1 MADSTE
7 KLWTHLFEQNTSL
20 STHRYTANRIRTA
33 ENKLKPKDSFDN
45 GKLQT
50 STNIFIYANDAV
62 VGMIQSFSISE
73 SRTINKLQA
82 IGWEGVVQSVPSNTN
97 GGQLQVSRIALY
109 ESNLWNALGLTTDA
123 IPLNKLGSLGL
134 RQPTATR
141 EKWDLP
147 EPEKADRGKVT
158 SSRMVFKT
166 LKDQR
171 TPLEI
176 QVKTRRTGTG
186 AGADAF
192 YVETYIDCWLS
203 NYSKSFNVGT
213 ITVAEQ
219 ATIQYSDVY

>member
-1 MADSTE
+1 MASDP
-7 KLWTHLFEQNTSL
+7 LWTHLFERNTSL
-20 STHRYTANRIRTA
+20 STHRYTANKTKPA
-33 ENKLKPKDSFDN
+33 ENNLNPKDSDSN
-45 GKLQT
+45 SKLMT
-50 STNIFIYANDAV
+50 STNIFIYANEQI
-62 VGMIQSFSISE
+62 VGMIQSFSVSE

-109 ESNLWNALGLTTDA
+109 ESNLWNALGLTTDG
-123 IPLNKLGSLGL
+123 IPMNKLGSLGL
-134 RQPTATR
+134 REKSATR
-141 EKWDLP
+141 EKWDTP
-147 EPEKADRGKVT
+147 KHTNIETGKLV

-176 QVKTRRTGTG
+176 QVKTRRTGQG
-186 AGADAF
+186 DSASDY